1 MTDER
6 FVILCAA
13 AESALAGALRSVV
26 DMLTDH
32 QFDVEALFDDEELH
46 QRLDELD
53 EDDIRV
59 PLVLASDRVGE
70 VDGITA
76 LAALRHR
83 PSVRGVRTLLV
94 TRRLD
99 EAGDAVGDGAID
111 AFVPVPWDQQV
122 LEETIDHLITGYLI
136 EEDPAALEQVPEIVD
151 VELLSHAFT
160 RAEERGRSA
169 RVQLEAARR
178 GLLAHTELSDDEVE
192 EAMVREIEAILD
204 HPDPQVYPAGTLL
217 LESGQEVDG
226 ITIVLDGQIN
236 LSLDVEGTE
245 TSFHVRTAGRIL
257 GILALAH
264 HEPALFTARAVTDV
278 TAIPLTVDQLDDAL
292 QRSSTLSGLFM
303 SVLLRSMVRRIRRSV
318 ELRIDLDEARQAIA
332 AERDQLALALQQLD
346 QAQSQLIE
354 QEKMAL
360 LGQLVAGVAHELN
373 NPIAAILRATDYI
386 EEDITSLTTRHPES
400 QRLTD
405 TLIGALHAEPVS
417 TRTER
422 AQRRELAGALGD
434 DVLAGR
440 LVHAGITT
448 RADVDRL
455 FAGVPEP
462 AKDDLLT
469 SVEAYRRLGTAIRNL
484 RTGGR
489 RIEGLVG
496 SLRSYARRPEDT
508 ANDVDVRE
516 GLDETL
522 LLLGHRMREITVERR
537 YDPVPMIAARA
548 GELNQV
554 WTNLIVNAIQVME
567 GPGTLEVVTD
577 VPEPGFVRVQV
588 IDSGPGIPPEDV
600 ERIFDLAFTTKQ
612 GRVDF
617 GLGLGL
623 RIALDIVTRHHGV
636 IEVDSVPGR
645 TAFSVTLP
653 VGNTTEGGVAE

>member
-1 MTDER
+1 VTEER
-6 FVILCAA
+6 FVILCVAG
-13 AESALAGALRSVV
+13 ESALAGALRSVV

-32 QFDVEALFDDEELH
+32 KFDVEALYDAEELH
-46 QRLDELD
+46 QRLEELD
-53 EDDIRV
+53 EDEIRV
-59 PLVLASDRVGE
+59 PLVLASDRVGDG
-70 VDGITA
+70 DGIAA
-76 LAALRHR
+76 LTALRHR
-83 PSVRGVRTLLV
+83 PAMRGARTLLV

-111 AFVPVPWDQQV
+111 AFIPVPWDQRV

-136 EEDPAALEQVPEIVD
+136 EQDPAVLEQVPEIVD

-160 RAEERGRSA
+160 ESEERTREV
-169 RVQLEAARR
+169 REELEEARR
-178 GLLAHTELSDDEVE
+178 GMLAHTDLSDDEVE
-192 EAMVREIEAILD
+192 AAMVQEIDRVLD
-204 HPDPQVYPAGTLL
+204 HPERRVLPAGSLL
-217 LESGQEVDG
+217 LEGGKPVDG
-226 ITIVLDGQIN
+226 VTVVLEGRVT
-236 LSLDVEGTE
+236 LFLDVDGEE
-245 TSFHVRTAGRIL
+245 TPFHVRTAGRIL

-264 HEPALFTARAVTDV
+264 HEPAFFSARAVTDV
-278 TAIPLTVDQLDDAL
+278 TAIPLTVGQLDLAL
-292 QRSSTLSGLFM
+292 QRSPTLGGLFM

-318 ELRIDLDEARQAIA
+318 ELRLQLNAARRQIA
-332 AERDQLALALQQLD
+332 AERDQLAIALQQLD

-373 NPIAAILRATDYI
+373 NPIAAILRATEYI
-386 EEDITSLTTRHPES
+386 EEDVTALTTRHPES

-405 TLIGALHAEPVS
+405 TLLGALHAEPTS

-422 AQRRELAGALGD
+422 TQRRELATALGD
-434 DVLAGR
+434 DALAGR

-448 RADVDRL
+448 KSDVDRL
-455 FAGVPEP
+455 FDGVAE
-462 AKDDLLT
+462 ADRVDLLA

-496 SLRSYARRPEDT
+496 SLRSYARRPEDLT
-508 ANDVDVRE
+508 DDVDVRK

-522 LLLGHRMREITVERR
+522 LLLAHRMREITVERR
-537 YDPVPMIAARA
+537 YDPVPVIEARA

-577 VPEPGFVRVQV
+577 VPETGFVRVKV
-588 IDSGPGIPPEDV
+588 IDSGPGIPPGDIDK
-600 ERIFDLAFTTKQ
+600 IFDLAFTTKQ

-623 RIALDIVTRHHGV
+623 RIAQDIVARHRGM
-636 IEVDSVPGR
+636 IGVDSVPGR
-645 TAFSVTLP
+645 TVFSVTLP
-653 VGNTTEGGVAE
+653 EKQKASGELMQ